1 MSEAREHFSREVH
14 SKKTRRSQRPAH
26 QRHIQKTQIKT
37 SSTKKN
43 IVWQSQPSTKKIPTR
58 QQTIAEGSR
67 YTIDAECIYLAF
79 FFIFRKTPRW
89 EILPSS
95 QATRGGAAAAPWF
108 VMKAIYD
115 GDPPCA
121 RSESAPVTSSGDSA
135 ASKLKSR
142 SLKAQAVIS
151 EVMLEI
157 CESPEAMSRSIRGD
171 LRSVRTRFRNTSDRL
186 ESICEV
192 FCSRVKKN
200 NGTLE
205 SLCTRI

>member
-37 SSTKKN
+37 SSTKKKTSFGN
-43 IVWQSQPSTKKIPTR
+43 RSHRQKCFPTR

-121 RSESAPVTSSGDSA
+121 RSESAPVTSSEDSA

-142 SLKAQAVIS
+142 SLKPQAVIS

-171 LRSVRTRFRNTSDRL
+171 L
-186 ESICEV
+186 
-192 FCSRVKKN
+192 
-200 NGTLE
+200 
-205 SLCTRI
+205 

>member
-1 MSEAREHFSREVH
+1 MH

-37 SSTKKN
+37 SSTKKKTSFGN
-43 IVWQSQPSTKKIPTR
+43 RSHRQKMFPTR
-58 QQTIAEGSR
+58 QQTIAEGSGMPLGR
-67 YTIDAECIYLAF
+67 QTADTLLMRSVSISLSF
-79 FFIFRKTPRW
+79 LFFRKTPRW

-200 NGTLE
+200 SGTLE